1 MKVRQMNV
9 QKHVS
14 RRSLLGGA
22 ALFAGF
28 AATGGALTGCS
39 ASAAGGGAAKKSGGL
54 TIMGKTGEITQ
65 EVIDAW
71 VKEHPDVPITLIE
84 DDPTRLNAMMAAGTP
99 PDLARGFGATGT
111 ANLASR
117 GLALDLDPY
126 LAKSSTMKEAD
137 LAKIND
143 VWRWDGTKQG
153 SGPRYGFVK
162 DWSQDAMFWY
172 NTEMFAAA
180 GIPLPTADKPLTY
193 DQLLE
198 YAEPMTKRGGGKV
211 EQYGLFATAPTIE
224 FLSTMVA
231 TSNARIFNDDL
242 TKADFSSPEARQAL
256 QWHIDVAKKQVGYT
270 LVDPNPDGWDW
281 PPFDAKREAMASA
294 GYWFGGMV
302 ATNPKTAEF
311 ARLAPAPMMGSKR
324 VSPTIG
330 ATGYWISSKT
340 AMKDEAY
347 AFLEWYCCTGPNAK
361 WRAQTGVGLPAVTAL
376 ASELPQSQPYQADAL
391 KVQRN
396 EEQYLEVLPF
406 SPYAQAVAVSAA
418 IAELFPRAVK
428 GELSAGQFADQ
439 ATTAV
444 NDLLKQGMEL
454 AGKKG

>member
-1 MKVRQMNV
+1 MNV

-14 RRSLLGGA
+14 RRSVLGGA
-22 ALFAGF
+22 ALLAGF
-28 AATGGALTGCS
+28 AATAGLTGCS
-39 ASAAGGGAAKKSGGL
+39 ASGSGGAAKKSGGL
-54 TIMGKTGEITQ
+54 TIMGNPGEISKD
-65 EVIDAW
+65 VIDAW
-71 VKEHPDVPITLIE
+71 VKEHPDVPITLIQ
-84 DDPTRLNAMMAAGTP
+84 DDPTRLNAMLAAGTP
-99 PDLARGFGATGT
+99 PDLARGLGATST

-117 GLALDLDPY
+117 GLALDLDDY
-126 LAKSSTMKEAD
+126 LSKSTALKESD

-143 VWRWDGTKQG
+143 VWRWDGSKQG
-153 SGPRYGFVK
+153 SGARYGFVK
-162 DWSQDAMFWY
+162 DWSQDVMFWY
-172 NTEMFAAA
+172 NTEAFGAA
-180 GIPLPTADKPLTY
+180 GIPLPTADKPFTY

-211 EQYGLFATAPTIE
+211 EQYGLFGTAPSIE
-224 FLSTMVA
+224 ALSSMVA
-231 TSNARIFNDDL
+231 TSSGRIFNDDL
-242 TKADFSSPEARQAL
+242 TKADFTSPEAMRAL

-281 PPFDAKREAMASA
+281 PPFDAKRTAMALA

-302 ATNPKTAEF
+302 GTDPAIAQL

-324 VSPTIG
+324 VSPTTS
-330 ATGYWISSKT
+330 ATGYWISSKS

-361 WRAQTGVGLPAVTAL
+361 VRAQTGVGMPSNTTLT
-376 ASELPQSQPYQADAL
+376 SELPQAQPYQVDAM
-391 KVQRN
+391 KVQKN

-418 IAELFPRAVK
+418 IANLFPPAVK
-428 GELSAGQFADQ
+428 GDVSIGQFADQ
-439 ATTAV
+439 ATAAV

>member
-1 MKVRQMNV
+1 MNALNN
-9 QKHVS
+9 VS
-14 RRSLLGGA
+14 RRSVLGGA

-28 AATGGALTGCS
+28 AAVGGLTGCS
-39 ASAAGGGAAKKSGGL
+39 ASGSGGAAKKSGGL
-54 TIMGKTGEITQ
+54 TIMGNPGEITQ

-71 VKEHPDVPITLIE
+71 VKDHPDVPITLIK

-99 PDLARGFGATGT
+99 PDLARSLGAIST

-126 LAKSSTMKEAD
+126 LAKSSTLKESD

-143 VWRWDGTKQG
+143 VWRWDGSKQG

-162 DWSQDAMFWY
+162 DWSQDSMFWY
-172 NTEMFAAA
+172 NTEAFGAA

-211 EQYGLFATAPTIE
+211 EQYGLFSTAPTIE
-224 FLSTMVA
+224 AISSMVA
-231 TSNARIFNDDL
+231 TSSGRVFNDDL
-242 TKADFSSPEARQAL
+242 TKADFTSPEAMQAL

-270 LVDPNPDGWDW
+270 LVDPNPDGWEW
-281 PPFDAKREAMASA
+281 PPFDAKRTAMALA

-324 VSPTIG
+324 VSPTTS

-361 WRAQTGVGLPAVTAL
+361 VRAQTGVGLPSVTTL
-376 ASELPQSQPYQADAL
+376 TSELPQSQPYQSEAM
-391 KVQRN
+391 KVQQN

-418 IAELFPRAVK
+418 IANLFPRAVT
-428 GELSAGQFADQ
+428 GDLSAGQFADQ